1 VISVR
6 IEEMAG
12 NIYQLIKNQ
21 EQEMR
26 IASLLCSFA
35 ICAATALS
43 ASLASAGT
51 FWGTVCFKTTNYN
64 DVYIWNIEYTAG
76 ADNFTTLTI
85 AGKNMD
91 QNRGMSGGGVIAGNV
106 AKLFI
111 GESAFSS
118 PIYLGQ
124 LHSIVLDLTSPT
136 WAGTDDI
143 VLHKAD
149 GTHSLIRGEPIG
161 MVACPK

>member
-1 VISVR
+1 
-6 IEEMAG
+6 MK
-12 NIYQLIKNQ
+12 LT
-21 EQEMR
+21 
-26 IASLLCSFA
+26 SLLTSFA
-35 ICAATALS
+35 VCAATVLS
-43 ASLASAGT
+43 ATSVNAGT
-51 FWGTVCFKTTNYN
+51 FLGTVCFKTTNYN
-64 DVYIWNIEYTAG
+64 DVYVWNIEYTPG

-85 AGKNMD
+85 AGMNRD
-91 QNRGMSGGGVIAGNV
+91 QNRGMSGGGVIVGNF

-118 PIYLGQ
+118 PTYLGQ

-161 MVACPK
+161 VVACPK